1 MASVLVRGRP
11 VAVLGL
17 GFVAVVA
24 SWFAKARVTRQQTRA
39 LEDLRA
45 MDSYLLDDLGINRAD
60 LFDAGLAERPMRLLS
75 ERRARRAR

>member
-11 VAVLGL
+11 VAVPGL
-17 GFVAVVA
+17 GFVA

-39 LEDLRA
+39 LEDLQA

-60 LFDAGLAERPMRLLS
+60 LFDAALAERPMRLLT